1 MASTETSLLLVGR
14 IGRPHGVRGEV
25 KIIPDTD
32 DPYRFAELE
41 RLFIGDDATS
51 APPFALRSV
60 RFQQASRG
68 TIPLVAFEGYEAKE
82 TIDRFRNKLVF
93 AAEEDLP
100 PLDDDEFYIHDLIG
114 CTVETS
120 DGTHVGMLQSVLEL
134 PAHYVYIVSRKGLPD
149 ALIPAVP
156 AFIEDVDVEEQ
167 RIVIRPIEGLL
178 D

>member
-41 RLFIGDDATS
+41 RLFIGDDASS
-51 APPFALRSV
+51 AAPVALRSV
-60 RFQQASRG
+60 RFQQVSKG
-68 TIPLVAFEGYEAKE
+68 TIPLVAFEGFEAKE
-82 TIDRFRNKLVF
+82 TVDRFKNKLVF
-93 AAEEDLP
+93 AAEDELP

-114 CTVETS
+114 CTVDTL
-120 DGTHVGMLQSVLEL
+120 DGNRVGTLKSVLEL
-134 PAHYVYIVSRKGLPD
+134 PAHYVYVVGRKGQPD

-156 AFIEDVDVEEQ
+156 AFIEDVDVEKQ
-167 RIVIRPIEGLL
+167 RIVIRPIDGLL